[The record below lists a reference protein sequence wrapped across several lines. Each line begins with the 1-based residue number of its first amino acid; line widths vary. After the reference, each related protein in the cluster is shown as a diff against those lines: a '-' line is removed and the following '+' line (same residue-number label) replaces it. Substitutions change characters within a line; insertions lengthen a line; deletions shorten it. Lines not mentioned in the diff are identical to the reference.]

1 MSKTGKLK
9 FTDGDLLGS
18 LQEFFEAILSLDEIE
33 AILVPQV
40 LPAKN
45 MVMPTLVSDP
55 AQLSAVNPLAPCFPI
70 NGAKAASRLTRKSA
84 GGTIAVVLR
93 PCEIR
98 AFIELVKL
106 HQGST
111 EEILLIGFDCLGA
124 FSNADY
130 FKISAGNIS
139 DMTLMFCKEAVKGT
153 AGALEGVEI
162 AKACRAC
169 EQPTAQGADL
179 SIGLFGMDIDSEL
192 LIEARTE
199 KGAMFFDRLEIPAG
213 GAPAGREDALQGL
226 IAARTEFRDRM
237 FAETAEAV
245 ESIGKLSTYLANCV
259 NCYNCRVAC
268 PVCYCKECVF
278 TTDVFAHEPS
288 QYLQWARRKGKIK
301 MPTDTTFYHITRIAH
316 MSTACVGCGQCS
328 NACPNDVPVMELF
341 RTLAWR
347 TQKAFDYAAG
357 RSLEE
362 KPPLSE
368 FREHEFTEVVGI

>member
-1 MSKTGKLK
+1 MKI
-9 FTDGDLLGS
+9 TDGDLLAS
-18 LQEFFEAILSLDEIE
+18 LQDFFKSILSLDEID
-33 AILVPQV
+33 AILVPQA

-45 MVMPTLVSDP
+45 MVMPALVSDP
-55 AQLSAVNPLAPCFPI
+55 EQLSAANPLAPCFPM
-70 NGAKAASRLTRKSA
+70 NAAKAASRLTRKSA

-111 EEILLIGFDCLGA
+111 DETLLIGFDCLGA

-130 FKISAGNIS
+130 FKMADGSIA
-139 DMTLMFCKEAVKGT
+139 DMTLAFCKEAVKGT
-153 AGALEGVEI
+153 AGAFEGVEI

-169 EQPTAQGADL
+169 EQPTAEGADL
-179 SIGLFGMDIDSEL
+179 SIGLYGMDIGSEL

-199 KGAMFFDRLEIPAG
+199 KGETFFDRLEIPAG
-213 GAPAGREDALQGL
+213 KAPTERQDALQGL
-226 IAARTEFRDRM
+226 ITARTEFRDRM

-245 ESIGKLSTYLANCV
+245 ENIEKLSAYLANCV

-278 TTDVFAHEPS
+278 STDVFYHEPS
-288 QYLQWARRKGKIK
+288 QYLRWARRKGQIK

-328 NACPNDVPVMELF
+328 NACPNEVPVMELF

-357 RSLEE
+357 RSLAE

-368 FREHEFTEVVGI
+368 FREDEFTEVVGI